1 MSELGELSGE
11 LPLAASP
18 LSELSCFD
26 RNRGAASPTS
36 IGVEQGLSPCLVSLS
51 SPVEACLC
59 QGELPAS
66 ELQRGRASCA
76 NSYVIGGRLQ
86 PGLLSDA

>member
-1 MSELGELSGE
+1 MSLESYPESCPWQ
-11 LPLAASP
+11 LPPIRAVL
-18 LSELSCFD
+18 FD
-26 RNRGAASPTS
+26 RNRGAVSPTS

>member
-26 RNRGAASPTS
+26 RNGGGASPAS
-36 IGVEQGLSPCLVSLS
+36 IGAEQGL
-51 SPVEACLC
+51 
-59 QGELPAS
+59 
-66 ELQRGRASCA
+66 
-76 NSYVIGGRLQ
+76 
-86 PGLLSDA
+86 